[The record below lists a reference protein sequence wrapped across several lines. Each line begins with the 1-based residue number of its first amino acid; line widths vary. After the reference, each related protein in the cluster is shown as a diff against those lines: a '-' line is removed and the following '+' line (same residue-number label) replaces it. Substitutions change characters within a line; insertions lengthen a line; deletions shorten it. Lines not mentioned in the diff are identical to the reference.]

1 MALMYRA
8 QTGQSQKGVG
18 CQGSSLG
25 TGLSGSVPTGCG
37 TPPQHYHWA
46 RAKHLRT
53 PMPTQKGVPDCAGN
67 SETPKTFPPPSPG
80 ISATALSPT
89 GMHESKPQPKPG
101 QITIKT
107 YYAYVFN

>member
-1 MALMYRA
+1 MV
-8 QTGQSQKGVG
+8 QSQSGVG

-25 TGLSGSVPTGCG
+25 TGLSGSVPTGSG

-53 PMPTQKGVPDCAGN
+53 PMPTQKGVPDCAGS
-67 SETPKTFPPPSPG
+67 SETPKTLPPPSPG
-80 ISATALSPT
+80 ISSLPAIALSPT
-89 GMHESKPQPKPG
+89 DTHESKPQPKPG